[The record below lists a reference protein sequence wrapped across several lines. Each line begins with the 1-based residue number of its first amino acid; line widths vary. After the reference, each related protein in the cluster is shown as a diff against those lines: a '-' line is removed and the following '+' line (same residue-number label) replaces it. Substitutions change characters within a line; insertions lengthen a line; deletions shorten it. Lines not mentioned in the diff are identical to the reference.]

1 MAISIKIDDALKAR
15 LQSLAETRQ
24 RSPHWIM
31 REAITQYVTREEARE
46 SFINEAVA
54 SWTSYQQTGLHLT
67 GEEVNDWLDSWGRQT
82 ETNLPCCHEQ

>member
-24 RSPHWIM
+24 RSPHWMM
-31 REAITQYVTREEARE
+31 REAIAQYVTREEARE
-46 SFINEAVA
+46 SFVKEAVA

-67 GEEVNDWLDSWGRQT
+67 GEEVNAWLDSWGT
-82 ETNLPCCHEQ
+82 DKETDLPDCHE

>member
-1 MAISIKIDDALKAR
+1 MALSIKIDDELKAR
-15 LQSLAETRQ
+15 LQSLATARQ

-31 REAITQYVTREEARE
+31 REAIAQYITREEARE

-67 GEEVNDWLDSWGRQT
+67 REEVADWLDSWGSEA
-82 ETNLPCCHEQ
+82 ETDLPDCHE